1 MRANPDNKEQQIGLM
16 ESFKNMMKG
25 DYENMNPM
33 IKKIFFMIA
42 ELFRGKEWFQ
52 KMLGANGM
60 KKLAEFYA
68 KEFKLSA
75 EKKDEVEEIYK
86 KYQSGAKDQVTD
98 NTAFKAVRDIFDEK
112 VIDFNAK
119 VFKKALENDK
129 LKLEQLDPTI
139 IQDIVKRKN
148 LQGLD
153 NLASTNNTDGKLQ
166 IDPTVFKKYKDDIIA
181 AICEDEVTLKAVKN
195 AYLKSGM
202 ETPLD
207 EDPNKKQADK
217 DAFNAN
223 ARKKNGENVAIAFS
237 AYLVAGSKEHFYN
250 VLVENKF
257 EDLNVSKKEND
268 KLAEDKKT
276 IEQQNLSL
284 KTANEKL
291 KTDEESITK
300 SKEEAKNETDPAKKT
315 AKEKA
320 IEDTEKKYKETV
332 FANLKGIY
340 SNDIADQ
347 IKNNDKSPYAMLCN
361 NTNDYTEL
369 YSKENIKSFLETL
382 QSKLAEAEYEGKIN
396 TTTLTNAIKT
406 LSSTTCLIERN
417 ADGIKI
423 RKNSDDKTG
432 FLLKPG
438 YFLTDTERNLQQ
450 KAIDDK

>member
-1 MRANPDNKEQQIGLM
+1 
-16 ESFKNMMKG
+16 
-25 DYENMNPM
+25 
-33 IKKIFFMIA
+33 
-42 ELFRGKEWFQ
+42 
-52 KMLGANGM
+52 
-60 KKLAEFYA
+60 
-68 KEFKLSA
+68 
-75 EKKDEVEEIYK
+75 
-86 KYQSGAKDQVTD
+86 
-98 NTAFKAVRDIFDEK
+98 
-112 VIDFNAK
+112 
-119 VFKKALENDK
+119 
-129 LKLEQLDPTI
+129 
-139 IQDIVKRKN
+139 
-148 LQGLD
+148 
-153 NLASTNNTDGKLQ
+153 
-166 IDPTVFKKYKDDIIA
+166 
-181 AICEDEVTLKAVKN
+181 
-195 AYLKSGM
+195 M

-237 AYLVAGSKEHFYN
+237 AYLVAGSKDHFYN

-347 IKNNDKSPYAMLCN
+347 IKNNDKSPYAILCN
-361 NTNDYTEL
+361 RTDYTDYTKL
-369 YSKENIKSFLETL
+369 YEVENVKSFLETL
-382 QSKLAEAEYEGKIN
+382 QSKLTEVEYKGKIDEKK
-396 TTTLTNAIKT
+396 LTNTIKL
-406 LSSTTCLIERN
+406 LS
-417 ADGIKI
+417 
-423 RKNSDDKTG
+423 
-432 FLLKPG
+432 
-438 YFLTDTERNLQQ
+438 
-450 KAIDDK
+450 